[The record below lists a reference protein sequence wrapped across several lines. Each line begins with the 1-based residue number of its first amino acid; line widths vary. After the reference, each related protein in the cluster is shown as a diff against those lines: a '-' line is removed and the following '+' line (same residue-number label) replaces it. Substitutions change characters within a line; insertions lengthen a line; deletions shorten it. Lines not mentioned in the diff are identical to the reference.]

1 MEFETFKG
9 SSYNLSSRV
18 GLKDKFVN
26 GTHQLVGAG
35 DKAGPAVR
43 VGEALRLILF
53 PFLAFYV
60 TVNIISPLP
69 TRLFVT

>member
-9 SSYNLSSRV
+9 SSYNLSTRV

-26 GTHQLVGAG
+26 GTYQLVGAG

-43 VGEALRLILF
+43 VGEVLRLILF
-53 PFLAFYV
+53 PFLAFHV
-60 TVNIISPLP
+60 TINIISPQP